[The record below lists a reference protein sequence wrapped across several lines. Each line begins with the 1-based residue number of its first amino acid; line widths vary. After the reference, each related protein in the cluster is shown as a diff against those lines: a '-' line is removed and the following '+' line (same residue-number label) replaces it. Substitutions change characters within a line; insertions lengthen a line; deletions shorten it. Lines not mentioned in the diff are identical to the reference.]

1 MQRFREHRT
10 LTDTEEQMEKVK
22 DYLMGIRKAQYQI
35 HANEE
40 TIHRINQEI
49 LIMRE
54 SILSLRGIAYDGDRV
69 QTSAHDAL
77 SDQVARLI
85 DSTDE
90 FRAQLLSLYDAN
102 RQMQEEVRLRS
113 SQIADVPEP
122 KLRDI
127 LHKIYVEGKNMVQV
141 SHEMSYVYHYA
152 CALHREALARFAE
165 LYPDFVEM

>member
-1 MQRFREHRT
+1 
-10 LTDTEEQMEKVK
+10 MEKVK

-35 HANEE
+35 RVNEE
-40 TIHRINQEI
+40 TIHQINQEI
-49 LIMRE
+49 LIMRG
-54 SILSLRGIAYDGDRV
+54 SAYDGDRV

-122 KLRDI
+122 KLRGI
-127 LHKIYVEGKNMVQV
+127 LHKIYIEGKNMVQV